1 MKLWTESVWDWR
13 WSQEQRKKN
22 AVAKNEAKNRGR
34 STLEPRTLG
43 LIKMVKLESLKLES

>member
-1 MKLWTESVWDWR
+1 MRLWTESVWDWR

-22 AVAKNEAKNRGR
+22 AIAKNEAKNRGR
-34 STLEPRTLG
+34 RTLEPRTLG